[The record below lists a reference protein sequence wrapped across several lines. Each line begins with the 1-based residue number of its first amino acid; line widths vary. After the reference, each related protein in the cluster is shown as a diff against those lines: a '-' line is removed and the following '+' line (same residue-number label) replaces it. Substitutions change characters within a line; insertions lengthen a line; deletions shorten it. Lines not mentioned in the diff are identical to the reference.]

1 LLTRIDTTWPCTAR
15 PPRGGLVPSRVPDGS
30 SLSTRT
36 VVCWKPASDRADW
49 QARTERQPGT
59 GRVLPFCT
67 TSSAGGN
74 SPLPRAS
81 RIGAI
86 ASRQMVA
93 PLPPPKPPT
102 SSFRLGLSTMTLAV
116 ISGV

>member
-1 LLTRIDTTWPCTAR
+1 MLISWPGTAR
-15 PPRGGLVPSRVPDGS
+15 PPRGGLVPRRVPSRS
-30 SLSTRT
+30 SPSTRT
-36 VVCWKPASDRADW
+36 TREKKPASRSTSAHW
-49 QARTERQPGT
+49 YGLRQPGT

-67 TSSAGGN
+67 CSSAGGN
-74 SPLPRAS
+74 SPDPRAS

-102 SSFRLGLSTMTLAV
+102 SSFSLGLSTMTLAA

>member
-1 LLTRIDTTWPCTAR
+1 MDTCWPGTAR
-15 PPRGGLVPSRVPDGS
+15 APRGGLVPSSVPTS
-30 SLSTRT
+30 SSPSTRT
-36 VVCWKPASDRADW
+36 VREVNPASASARS
-49 QARTERQPGT
+49 QARTLEQPGT
-59 GRVLPFCT
+59 GRVLPFIT
-67 TSSAGGN
+67 VSSAGGN

-102 SSFRLGLSTMTLAV
+102 FWFRFGFSTMTLAV
-116 ISGV
+116 YCGV